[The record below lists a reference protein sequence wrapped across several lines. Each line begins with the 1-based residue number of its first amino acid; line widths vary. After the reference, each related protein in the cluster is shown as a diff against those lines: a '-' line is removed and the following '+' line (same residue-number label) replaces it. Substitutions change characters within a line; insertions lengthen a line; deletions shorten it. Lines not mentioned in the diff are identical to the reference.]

1 MVTSAVPIENKAG
14 PEPRNYTEYAGDYGS
29 IIQSRLLELEKNR
42 FAERFFDRDHLLWAD
57 NPSEITNRLG
67 WVHLPRQMLTAVNE
81 IDGFS
86 ESIREKGFANVVVL
100 GMGGSSL
107 SSEVFRNIFPLRDG
121 FLRLTLLDTTDPDF
135 ILKTRESIDLLR
147 TLFVVSSKSG
157 STVETVSLMKY
168 FYGELAKKTGSPG
181 KHFICIT
188 DPGSGLIQTAG
199 EHGFTKVFINDP
211 NVGGRFSALSY
222 FGLVPASLAGVD
234 IRRILESASSVLLE
248 LENAA
253 GGECRESPSF
263 RLGTFLG
270 VMAEEGR
277 DKLGFVFSEKLFPFG
292 CWVEQM
298 IAESTGKNGVGILP
312 LLDEDVSDCP
322 RPGDDRAYILLSLKE
337 DRTVEAAASRIRE
350 SNIPFVKIAVDSP
363 GQIAAELFRFEFA
376 VALAGSIMGINP
388 FDQPD
393 VESAKAFARSFLKL
407 YGETGE
413 LESEEPDFSENGLV
427 FSSNRKMESPGELKD
442 IISSKK
448 KGYVSIQAY
457 VDPAEENSK
466 ELLSLRERIEGIS
479 SVPVTLGFGP
489 RFLHSTGQ
497 LHKGDSG
504 EGFFIQIVSDN
515 ENGLS
520 IPDDVGSA
528 ESAFSFRVLKTAQ
541 ATGDFKSLD
550 EAGRDIVR
558 IGIPPDVPES
568 VRKSPVF
575 SSDPLSRRRG

>member
-1 MVTSAVPIENKAG
+1 MVTSAVSTENKAG
-14 PEPRNYTEYAGDYGS
+14 SELRNYTEYAGDYES

-57 NPSEITNRLG
+57 SPSEITNRLG
-67 WVHLPRQMLTAVNE
+67 WVHLPKRMLAAADE
-81 IDGFS
+81 IDDFS
-86 ESIREKGFANVVVL
+86 ESIRKKGFTDVVVL

-107 SSEVFRNIFPLRDG
+107 SSEVFRNIFTLRPG

-135 ILKTRESIDLLR
+135 ILRTRENIDLPG

-168 FYGELAKKTGSPG
+168 FYGELARETGSPG
-181 KHFICIT
+181 EHFICIT

-199 EHGFTKVFINDP
+199 EHGFSRVFINDP

-234 IRRILESASSVLLE
+234 IRRILQSALSVLIE
-248 LENAA
+248 LENSV
-253 GGECRESPSF
+253 GGKCRESLSF

-270 VMAEEGR
+270 VMAERGR
-277 DKLGFVFSEKLFPFG
+277 DKVGFVFSEKLFPFG
-292 CWVEQM
+292 YWVEQL
-298 IAESTGKNGVGILP
+298 IAESTGKNGAGILP
-312 LLDEDVSDCP
+312 LLDEEVSDCP
-322 RPGDDRAYILLSLKE
+322 RPGDDRAYVLLSLRE
-337 DRTVEAAASRIRE
+337 DRTADTVATRIGN
-350 SNIPFVKIAVDSP
+350 SGIPFVKIAVDSP
-363 GQIAAELFRFEFA
+363 DQIAAELFRFEFA

-393 VESAKAFARSFLKL
+393 VESAKAFARSFLRL

-413 LESEEPDFSENGLV
+413 LESEEPDFSEDGLV
-427 FSSNRKMESPGELKD
+427 FSSNMNIESPGQLRD

-448 KGYVSIQAY
+448 RGYVSIQAY

-466 ELLSLRERIEGIS
+466 ELLSLRARIESIS

-515 ENGLS
+515 ENDLR
-520 IPDDVGSA
+520 IPDGVGSA
-528 ESAFSFRVLKTAQ
+528 ESVFSFQVLKMAQ

-550 EAGRDIVR
+550 ETGRSIVR
-558 IGIPPDVPES
+558 IGIPSDVSES
-568 VRKSPVF
+568 IRKIGRFLV
-575 SSDPLSRRRG
+575 

>member
-1 MVTSAVPIENKAG
+1 MSTENKAG
-14 PEPRNYTEYAGDYGS
+14 SESPNYTEYAGDYGS
-29 IIQSRLLELEKNR
+29 IIQSQLLELEKNR
-42 FAERFFDRDHLLWAD
+42 FAERFFEYDHLLWAD

-67 WVHLPRQMLTAVNE
+67 WVHLPKQMLAVINE
-81 IDGFS
+81 IDDFS
-86 ESIREKGFANVVVL
+86 ESIRKKGFTEVVVL

-107 SSEVFRNIFPLRDG
+107 SSEVFRNIFTLRDG

-168 FYGELAKKTGSPG
+168 FYGELERKTGGPG
-181 KHFICIT
+181 EHFICIT
-188 DPGSGLIQTAG
+188 DPGSGLIKTADK
-199 EHGFTKVFINDP
+199 HGFSRVFINDP

-234 IRRILESASSVLLE
+234 IRKILQSAFSVLLE
-248 LENAA
+248 LENSV
-253 GGECRESPSF
+253 GGKCHESPSF

-270 VMAEEGR
+270 VMAEQGR

-292 CWVEQM
+292 YWVEQL

-312 LLDEDVSDCP
+312 LLDEEVSDCP
-322 RPGDDRAYILLSLKE
+322 RPGDDRAYILLSLRE
-337 DRTVEAAASRIRE
+337 DRTVDMVASRIKN
-350 SNIPFVKIAVDSP
+350 SKIPFVKIVVDSP
-363 GQIAAELFRFEFA
+363 DQIAAELFRFEFA

-407 YGETGE
+407 YRETGK
-413 LESEEPDFSENGLV
+413 LESKEPDFSKNGLV
-427 FSSNRKMESPGELKD
+427 FSSNRKIESPEQLRD

-448 KGYVSIQAY
+448 RGYISIQAY

-466 ELLSLRERIEGIS
+466 ELLSLRAQIESIS
-479 SVPVTLGFGP
+479 PVPVTLGFGP

-504 EGFFIQIVSDN
+504 EGFFIQIVSEN
-515 ENGLS
+515 ENDLC

-528 ESAFSFRVLKTAQ
+528 ESVFSFQVLKMAQ

-550 EAGRDIVR
+550 EMGRGIVR
-558 IGIPPDVPES
+558 IGITSDVSES
-568 VRKSPVF
+568 IQRIARFFV
-575 SSDPLSRRRG
+575 

>member
-1 MVTSAVPIENKAG
+1 MSTKNKVG
-14 PEPRNYTEYAGDYGS
+14 FESRNYFEHVGDY
-29 IIQSRLLELEKNR
+29 QSVIESQLLELEKNR
-42 FAERFFDRDHLLWAD
+42 FAERFFDYDYLLWAD
-57 NPSEITNRLG
+57 DPSEITNRLG
-67 WVHLPRQMLTAVNE
+67 WVHLPEEMLRVADE
-81 IDGFS
+81 IESFS
-86 ESIREKGFANVVVL
+86 ESVRKKGFTDVVVL

-107 SSEVFRNIFPLRDG
+107 SSEVFRNIFTLRDG
-121 FLRLTLLDTTDPDF
+121 FLHLTLLDTTDPDF

-168 FYGELAKKTGSPG
+168 FYGELARKTASPG
-181 KHFICIT
+181 EHFICIT
-188 DPGSGLIQTAG
+188 DPGSKLIQTAD
-199 EHGFTKVFINDP
+199 EHGFSKVFINDP

-234 IRRILESASSVLLE
+234 IRKILQSASSVLLE
-248 LENAA
+248 LQNSV
-253 GGECRESPSF
+253 GGKCHESPSF

-270 VMAEEGR
+270 VMAEQGR

-292 CWVEQM
+292 YWVEQL

-312 LLDEDVSDCP
+312 LLDEEVSDCP
-322 RPGDDRAYILLSLKE
+322 RPGDDRAYILLSLRE
-337 DRTVEAAASRIRE
+337 DRTVDTVASRIKDSR
-350 SNIPFVKIAVDSP
+350 IPFVKIVVDSP
-363 GQIAAELFRFEFA
+363 DQIAAELFRFEFA

-407 YGETGE
+407 YRETGK
-413 LESEEPDFSENGLV
+413 LESKEPDFSENGLA
-427 FSSNRKMESPGELKD
+427 FSSNRKIESPGQLRE

-448 KGYVSIQAY
+448 RGYVSIQAY

-466 ELLSLRERIEGIS
+466 ELLSLRTQIESVS

-515 ENGLS
+515 ENDLC

-528 ESAFSFRVLKTAQ
+528 ESVFSFQVLKMAQ

-550 EAGRDIVR
+550 EMGRGIIR
-558 IGIPPDVPES
+558 IGITSDVSES
-568 VRKSPVF
+568 IRKIASF
-575 SSDPLSRRRG
+575 FI

>member
-1 MVTSAVPIENKAG
+1 MATSTVSTENKAG
-14 PEPRNYTEYAGDYGS
+14 SESQNYTEYAADYGN

-42 FAERFFDRDHLLWAD
+42 FAERFFDYDHLLWAD

-67 WVHLPRQMLTAVNE
+67 WVHLPKQMLAVMNE
-81 IDGFS
+81 IDDFS
-86 ESIREKGFANVVVL
+86 ESIRKKGFTDVVVL

-107 SSEVFRNIFPLRDG
+107 SSEVFRNIFTLRDG

-135 ILKTRESIDLLR
+135 ILKTRENIDLLR

-168 FYGELAKKTGSPG
+168 FYGELARKTDSPG
-181 KHFICIT
+181 EHFICIT
-188 DPGSGLIQTAG
+188 DPGSGLTQTAG
-199 EHGFTKVFINDP
+199 EHNFSRVFINDP

-222 FGLVPASLAGVD
+222 FGLIPASLAGVD
-234 IRRILESASSVLLE
+234 IRKILQSAFSVLLE
-248 LENAA
+248 LENSV
-253 GGECRESPSF
+253 GGKCHKNPSF

-270 VMAEEGR
+270 VMAEQGR

-292 CWVEQM
+292 YWVEQL

-312 LLDEDVSDCP
+312 LLDEEVSDCP
-322 RPGDDRAYILLSLKE
+322 QPGDDRAYILLSLRE
-337 DRTVEAAASRIRE
+337 DRTVDTVASRIE
-350 SNIPFVKIAVDSP
+350 NSKIPFVKIVVDSP
-363 GQIAAELFRFEFA
+363 DQIAAELFRFEFA

-393 VESAKAFARSFLKL
+393 VESAKTFARNFLKL
-407 YGETGE
+407 YRETGK
-413 LESEEPDFSENGLV
+413 LEFEKPDFSKNGLV
-427 FSSNRKMESPGELKD
+427 FSSNRNIESPGQLRD

-448 KGYVSIQAY
+448 RGYVSIHAY

-466 ELLSLRERIEGIS
+466 ELLSLRAQIESIS

-515 ENGLS
+515 ENDLR

-528 ESAFSFRVLKTAQ
+528 ESVFSFQVLKMAQ

-550 EAGRDIVR
+550 EMGRSIVR
-558 IGIPPDVPES
+558 IGIPSDVSES
-568 VRKSPVF
+568 IRKIARFFV
-575 SSDPLSRRRG
+575 

>member
-1 MVTSAVPIENKAG
+1 MSTENKAG
-14 PEPRNYTEYAGDYGS
+14 SESQNYTEYAGDYGS
-29 IIQSRLLELEKNR
+29 IIQSQLLELEKDR
-42 FAERFFDRDHLLWAD
+42 FAERFFDYDHLLWAD

-67 WVHLPRQMLTAVNE
+67 WVHLPKQMLAVINE
-81 IDGFS
+81 IDDFS
-86 ESIREKGFANVVVL
+86 ESIRKKGFTDVVVL

-107 SSEVFRNIFPLRDG
+107 SSEVFRNIFTLRDG

-135 ILKTRESIDLLR
+135 ILKTRERIDLLR

-168 FYGELAKKTGSPG
+168 FYGELARKTGSPG
-181 KHFICIT
+181 EHFVCIT

-199 EHGFTKVFINDP
+199 KHGFSRVFISDP

-222 FGLVPASLAGVD
+222 FGLIPASLAGVD
-234 IRRILESASSVLLE
+234 IRWILQSALSVLLE
-248 LENAA
+248 LENSV
-253 GGECRESPSF
+253 GGKCHESPSF

-270 VMAEEGR
+270 VMAQQGR

-292 CWVEQM
+292 YWAEQL

-312 LLDEDVSDCP
+312 LLDEEVSDCP
-322 RPGDDRAYILLSLKE
+322 RPGDDRAYILLSIRG
-337 DRTVEAAASRIRE
+337 DRTVDTVASRIE
-350 SNIPFVKIAVDSP
+350 NSKTPFVKIAVDSP
-363 GQIAAELFRFEFA
+363 DQIAAELFRFEFA

-393 VESAKAFARSFLKL
+393 VESAKAFARNFLKL
-407 YGETGE
+407 YRETGK
-413 LESEEPDFSENGLV
+413 LESEEPDFSKNGLV
-427 FSSNRKMESPGELKD
+427 FSSNRNIESPGQLRD

-457 VDPAEENSK
+457 VDPAEENSR
-466 ELLSLRERIEGIS
+466 ELLSLRAQIEAIS

-515 ENGLS
+515 ENDLR
-520 IPDDVGSA
+520 IPDDVGSG
-528 ESAFSFRVLKTAQ
+528 ESVFSFQVLKMAQ

-550 EAGRDIVR
+550 QMGRGIVR
-558 IGIPPDVPES
+558 IGIP
-568 VRKSPVF
+568 
-575 SSDPLSRRRG
+575 SDISGSMQKIARFFV

>member
-1 MVTSAVPIENKAG
+1 MSTENKTG
-14 PEPRNYTEYAGDYGS
+14 SESQNYIEYAGDYGN
-29 IIQSRLLELEKNR
+29 IIQSQLLELEKNR
-42 FAERFFDRDHLLWAD
+42 FAERFFDYDHLLWAD

-67 WVHLPRQMLTAVNE
+67 WVHLPKQMLAVINE
-81 IDGFS
+81 IDDFS
-86 ESIREKGFANVVVL
+86 ESTRKKEFTDVVVL

-107 SSEVFRNIFPLRDG
+107 SSEVFRNIFTLRDG

-168 FYGELAKKTGSPG
+168 FYGELARKTGSPG
-181 KHFICIT
+181 EHFICIT
-188 DPGSGLIQTAG
+188 DPGSGLIKTAD
-199 EHGFTKVFINDP
+199 EHGFSRVFISDP

-234 IRRILESASSVLLE
+234 IRKILQSAFSVLLE
-248 LENAA
+248 LENSV
-253 GGECRESPSF
+253 GGKYHESPSF

-270 VMAEEGR
+270 VMAEQGR

-292 CWVEQM
+292 YWVEQL

-312 LLDEDVSDCP
+312 LLNEEVSDCP
-322 RPGDDRAYILLSLKE
+322 RPGDDRAYILLSLRE
-337 DRTVEAAASRIRE
+337 DRTLDTVASRIKN
-350 SNIPFVKIAVDSP
+350 SKVPFVKIVVDSP
-363 GQIAAELFRFEFA
+363 DQIAAELFRFEFA

-407 YGETGE
+407 YRETGK
-413 LESEEPDFSENGLV
+413 LESEEPDFSKNGLV
-427 FSSNRKMESPGELKD
+427 FSSNRNIESLRQLRD

-457 VDPAEENSK
+457 VDPAEENSR
-466 ELLSLRERIEGIS
+466 ELLSLRAQIEGIS

-504 EGFFIQIVSDN
+504 EGFFIQIVSDS
-515 ENGLS
+515 ENDLQ
-520 IPDDVGSA
+520 IPDDVGST
-528 ESAFSFRVLKTAQ
+528 ESVFSFQVLKVAQ

-550 EAGRDIVR
+550 QMGRGIVR
-558 IGIPPDVPES
+558 IGTPSDVS
-568 VRKSPVF
+568 DSIRKIARFFV
-575 SSDPLSRRRG
+575 

>member
-1 MVTSAVPIENKAG
+1 MSTKNKVSF
-14 PEPRNYTEYAGDYGS
+14 ESQNYTEYADDYES
-29 IIQSRLLELEKNR
+29 IIQSQLLELEKNR
-42 FAERFFDRDHLLWAD
+42 FAERFFDYDHLLWAD

-67 WVHLPRQMLTAVNE
+67 WVHLPKQMLTAINE
-81 IDGFS
+81 IDDFS
-86 ESIREKGFANVVVL
+86 ESIRKKGFTDVVVL

-107 SSEVFRNIFPLRDG
+107 SSEVFRNIFTLRDG

-135 ILKTRESIDLLR
+135 ILKTRENIDLLR

-168 FYGELAKKTGSPG
+168 FYGELARKTGSPG
-181 KHFICIT
+181 EHFICIT
-188 DPGSGLIQTAG
+188 DPGSKLIQTAD
-199 EHGFTKVFINDP
+199 EHDFSRVFINDP

-234 IRRILESASSVLLE
+234 IRKILQSASSVLLE
-248 LENAA
+248 LENSV
-253 GGECRESPSF
+253 GGKCHESPSF

-270 VMAEEGR
+270 VMAEQGR

-292 CWVEQM
+292 YWVEQL

-312 LLDEDVSDCP
+312 LLDEEVSDCP
-322 RPGDDRAYILLSLKE
+322 RPGDDRAYILLSLRE
-337 DRTVEAAASRIRE
+337 DRTVDMVASRIKD
-350 SNIPFVKIAVDSP
+350 SKIPFVKIVIGSP
-363 GQIAAELFRFEFA
+363 DQIAAELFRFEFA

-393 VESAKAFARSFLKL
+393 VESAKAFAKSFLKL
-407 YGETGE
+407 YRETGK
-413 LESEEPDFSENGLV
+413 LESKELDFSKNGLA
-427 FSSNRKMESPGELKD
+427 FSSNRKIESPGQLRD

-448 KGYVSIQAY
+448 RGYVSIQAY

-466 ELLSLRERIEGIS
+466 ELLSLRAQLESIS

-515 ENGLS
+515 EDDLC
-520 IPDDVGSA
+520 IPDNIGSA
-528 ESAFSFRVLKTAQ
+528 ESVFSFEILKMAQ
-541 ATGDFKSLD
+541 AIGDFKSLD
-550 EAGRDIVR
+550 EKGRGIVR
-558 IGIPPDVPES
+558 IGITSDVSES
-568 VRKSPVF
+568 IRKIARFFV
-575 SSDPLSRRRG
+575 

>member
-1 MVTSAVPIENKAG
+1 MSTENKTG
-14 PEPRNYTEYAGDYGS
+14 SESQNYIEYAGDYGN
-29 IIQSRLLELEKNR
+29 IIQSQLLELEKNR
-42 FAERFFDRDHLLWAD
+42 FAERFFDYDHLLWAD

-67 WVHLPRQMLTAVNE
+67 WVHLPKQMLAVINE
-81 IDGFS
+81 IDDFS
-86 ESIREKGFANVVVL
+86 ESTRKKEFTDVVVL

-107 SSEVFRNIFPLRDG
+107 SSEVFRNIFTLRDG

-168 FYGELAKKTGSPG
+168 FYGELARKTGSPG
-181 KHFICIT
+181 EHFICIT
-188 DPGSGLIQTAG
+188 DPGSGLIKTAD
-199 EHGFTKVFINDP
+199 EHGFSRVFISDP

-234 IRRILESASSVLLE
+234 IRKILQSAFSVLLE
-248 LENAA
+248 LENSV
-253 GGECRESPSF
+253 GGKYHESPSF

-270 VMAEEGR
+270 VMAEQGR

-292 CWVEQM
+292 YWVEQL

-312 LLDEDVSDCP
+312 LLNEEVSDCP
-322 RPGDDRAYILLSLKE
+322 RPGDDRAYILLSLRE
-337 DRTVEAAASRIRE
+337 DRTLDTVASHIKN
-350 SNIPFVKIAVDSP
+350 SKIPFVKIVVDSP
-363 GQIAAELFRFEFA
+363 DQIAAELFRFEFA

-393 VESAKAFARSFLKL
+393 VESAKTFARSFLKL
-407 YGETGE
+407 YRETGK
-413 LESEEPDFSENGLV
+413 LESEEPDFSKNGLV
-427 FSSNRKMESPGELKD
+427 FSSNRNIESLGQLRN

-466 ELLSLRERIEGIS
+466 ELLSLRAQIEGIS

-504 EGFFIQIVSDN
+504 EGFFIQIVSDS
-515 ENGLS
+515 ENDLQ
-520 IPDDVGSA
+520 IPDDVGST
-528 ESAFSFRVLKTAQ
+528 ESVFSFQVLKVAQ

-550 EAGRDIVR
+550 QMGRGIVR
-558 IGIPPDVPES
+558 IGTPSDVS
-568 VRKSPVF
+568 GSIRKIARFFV
-575 SSDPLSRRRG
+575 

>member
-1 MVTSAVPIENKAG
+1 MSTENKAG
-14 PEPRNYTEYAGDYGS
+14 SESQNYTEYAGDCES
-29 IIQSRLLELEKNR
+29 IIQSQLLELEKNR
-42 FAERFFDRDHLLWAD
+42 FAERFFDCDHLLWAD

-67 WVHLPRQMLTAVNE
+67 WVHLPKQMLAAINE
-81 IDGFS
+81 INDFS
-86 ESIREKGFANVVVL
+86 ESIRKKGFTDVVVL

-107 SSEVFRNIFPLRDG
+107 SSEVFRNIFTLRDG

-135 ILKTRESIDLLR
+135 ILKTQENIDLLR

-168 FYGELAKKTGSPG
+168 FYGELARKTDSPG
-181 KHFICIT
+181 EHFICIT

-199 EHGFTKVFINDP
+199 EHGFSRVFINDP

-234 IRRILESASSVLLE
+234 IRRIVQSAFSVLLE
-248 LENAA
+248 LENSV
-253 GGECRESPSF
+253 GGKCHESPSF

-270 VMAEEGR
+270 VMAKQGR

-292 CWVEQM
+292 YWVEQL

-312 LLDEDVSDCP
+312 LLDEEVSNCP
-322 RPGDDRAYILLSLKE
+322 RPGDDRAYILLSLRK
-337 DRTVEAAASRIRE
+337 DRTLDTVASRIE
-350 SNIPFVKIAVDSP
+350 NSKTPFVKIVIDSP
-363 GQIAAELFRFEFA
+363 DQIAAELFRFEFA

-393 VESAKAFARSFLKL
+393 VESAKSFARSFLKL
-407 YGETGE
+407 YRETGR
-413 LESEEPDFSENGLV
+413 LESKEPDFSGNGLV
-427 FSSNRKMESPGELKD
+427 FSSNRNIESPGQLKD

-466 ELLSLRERIEGIS
+466 ELLSLRTQIEAIS

-515 ENGLS
+515 ENDLR
-520 IPDDVGSA
+520 IPDDVGSG
-528 ESAFSFRVLKTAQ
+528 ESVFSFQVLKMAQ

-550 EAGRDIVR
+550 QMGRGIVR
-558 IGIPPDVPES
+558 IGIPSDVS
-568 VRKSPVF
+568 GSIRKIARFFV
-575 SSDPLSRRRG
+575 